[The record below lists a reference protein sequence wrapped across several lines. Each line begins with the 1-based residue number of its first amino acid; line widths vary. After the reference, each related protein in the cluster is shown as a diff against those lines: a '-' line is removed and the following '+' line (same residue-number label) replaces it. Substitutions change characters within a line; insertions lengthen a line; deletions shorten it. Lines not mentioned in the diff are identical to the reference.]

1 MFAHFTPTVKFIKTF
16 FLLLTAMTL
25 AGCAHDAD
33 YEESYS
39 KSAYHKGRADA
50 RSELSKGVLAIE
62 SFGLPPPW
70 VRLYEKILKERY
82 GIEDRTVA
90 GCMVNDEIIGHAKGF
105 NEVMEREIKKR
116 WPEDVFE
123 QASIEAHKEYQRRED
138 LRMKTLPD
146 QPLTPEPNQ

>member
-1 MFAHFTPTVKFIKTF
+1 MFTHFTPTVKFIRTF
-16 FLLLTAMTL
+16 LLLLTAMTL

-50 RSELSKGVLAIE
+50 LSELNKGVLAVE
-62 SFGLPPPW
+62 SFGLPPAW
-70 VRLYEKILKERY
+70 VRLYEKILKEKY

-116 WPEDVFE
+116 WTEDVFE
-123 QASIEAHKEYQRRED
+123 QASNEAHKEYERLED
-138 LRMKTLPD
+138 LRIKTQPD
-146 QPLTPEPNQ
+146 QPLASERNL